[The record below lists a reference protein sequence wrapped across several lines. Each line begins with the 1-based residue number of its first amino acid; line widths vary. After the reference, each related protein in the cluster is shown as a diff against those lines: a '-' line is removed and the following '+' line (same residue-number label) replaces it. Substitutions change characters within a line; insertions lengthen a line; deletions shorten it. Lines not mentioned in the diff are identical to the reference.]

1 MTLSH
6 GSALAPRTARAIAVA
21 VLAAFTCVYLLAAIS
36 GPGDAAVVV
45 PLSLAVL
52 ALHLPHVLP
61 GLRRC
66 RGRWLAPV
74 QAVPACVAV
83 LGFGVT
89 VGMLGLV
96 VGALLLRSAWRM
108 AALATAAAA
117 VVAAG
122 RAGTAAGA
130 LDMTITVGLTG
141 LVSYGLCRLADRFEE
156 AHAARRS
163 LAMAAVEE
171 ERLRMAAALND
182 GVGRGLDTIAAARPD
197 DLDATLET
205 TRRALATARA
215 AASELRSLSLA
226 PEMAAARGML
236 AAAGIAATV
245 RTGHAEPL
253 GQAGTLL
260 AAVLREAV
268 TDVVRQGTATRCEIE
283 TTGRDDRVVLR
294 VTSDGVRTAARGA
307 EALTPLAGRVA
318 AAGGDL
324 AMALEDDGR
333 FTVTASVRATPPPK
347 PRPSGEYRLSLL
359 VLAMVLAGFS
369 VKALLLMPPAHAL
382 AAVPLLVASCA
393 LTLRRSR
400 EHRGWALAALAL
412 LAYVPLLWFGKAWG
426 GTPGFL
432 TGALLVWLPAAV
444 AWPLVVAIMAS
455 MGVLAQAFGQGTPV
469 VVNSVVSVLVSG
481 LVVSG
486 LVRLARLADEL
497 RAAETGLARAA
508 VVQERLRTARDLHD
522 LLGHTLAAILLK
534 GELAR
539 RLRAVA
545 PERADAE
552 LADIVAM
559 AEQARADMET
569 VTGAAPNLD
578 LAKELESARSVLAAA
593 GIEVQVTRDDD
604 VLPEHEAVLSTVLR
618 EAVTNVL
625 RHSAAER
632 VEIEVARD
640 GLTVRNDGVPAQVK
654 PPGAGIGNL
663 STRLAALGGRL
674 EARPL
679 GGGSFQLTARL
690 DAADGPDPAARQ
702 VGSEPARL

>member
-1 MTLSH
+1 MTSSH

-21 VLAAFTCVYLLAAIS
+21 VPSAFTSVYMLAAVS
-36 GPGDAAVVV
+36 GPGDAAAVV
-45 PLSLAVL
+45 PLSLLVL
-52 ALHLPHVLP
+52 ALHLPHALP
-61 GLRRC
+61 GLRRF
-66 RGRWLAPV
+66 RGRWLAPA

-96 VGALLLRSAWRM
+96 VGALLLRSAWRA
-108 AALATAAAA
+108 AALAAAAA
-117 VVAAG
+117 VAVAAH
-122 RAGTAAGA
+122 RAGTPAGA
-130 LDMTITVGLTG
+130 LDMSITVLLTG
-141 LVSYGLCRLADRFEE
+141 LVSYGLCRLADRVEE
-156 AHAARRS
+156 AHAARRT

-171 ERLRMAAALND
+171 ERLRMAAALNE
-182 GVGRGLDTIAAARPD
+182 GVGRGLDAVAAARPD
-197 DLDATLET
+197 DLDAVLEEA
-205 TRRALATARA
+205 RRALATARS

-226 PEMAAARGML
+226 PEMSAARGML
-236 AAAGIAATV
+236 AAAGVAATV

-253 GQAGTLL
+253 GQAGALL

-268 TDVVRQGTATRCEIE
+268 TDVVRQGAATRCEIE
-283 TTGRDDRVVLR
+283 TTGRGDLVVLR

-307 EALTPLAGRVA
+307 EALDPLVERVA

-324 AMALEDDGR
+324 AAGLDPDGR
-333 FTVTASVRATPPPK
+333 FTVTASVLVEPPPE
-347 PRPSGEYRLSLL
+347 PRPSGEYRLSML
-359 VLAMVLAGFS
+359 VLATVLAGFS
-369 VKALLLMPPAHAL
+369 VKALLLMPPSHAL
-382 AAVPLLVASCA
+382 AAVPLLAASCA

-412 LAYVPLLWFGKAWG
+412 LAYAPLPWFGKAWG

-432 TGALLVWLPAAV
+432 AGALLVWLPARV
-444 AWPLVVAIMAS
+444 AWPLMAVVMAS
-455 MGVLAQAFGQGTPV
+455 MGVLARAFGQGVPV

-486 LVRLARLADEL
+486 LIRLARLADEL
-497 RAAETGLARAA
+497 RAAGAGLARAA
-508 VVQERLRTARDLHD
+508 VVQERLRAARDLHD

-539 RLRAVA
+539 RLRAAA

-578 LAKELESARSVLAAA
+578 LSRELESARSVLAAA
-593 GIEVQVTRDDD
+593 GIEVRATDDRATGGD
-604 VLPEHEAVLSTVLR
+604 VPAGHQAVLSAVLR

-625 RHSAAER
+625 RHSSAER
-632 VEIEVARD
+632 VEIEVGPGR
-640 GLTVRNDGVPAQVK
+640 LTVRNDGVPARVT

-663 STRLAALGGRL
+663 STRLAALGGSL

-679 GGGSFQLTARL
+679 GDGRFQLTASLEELAEER
-690 DAADGPDPAARQ
+690 AAAAP
-702 VGSEPARL
+702 G